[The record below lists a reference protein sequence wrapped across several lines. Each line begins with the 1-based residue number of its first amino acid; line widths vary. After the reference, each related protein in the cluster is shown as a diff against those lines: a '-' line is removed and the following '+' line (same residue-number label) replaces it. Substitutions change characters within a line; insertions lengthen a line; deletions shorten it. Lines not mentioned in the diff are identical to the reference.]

1 MAYRY
6 PSVLPGGGCS
16 AGACSSNSRPCT
28 ANKRLTLAQVTS
40 GVLSSTGTSA
50 TSTSDSVQFH
60 IGGESYPILL
70 DWLSVSNNNAT
81 GTPGTLA
88 DSATGTVNYSYTGL
102 ISPGYTSLTTL
113 PDATNTWLNTIQLE
127 VGKTY
132 NITAVVGVQDT
143 NTTSKTGTTDATLTL
158 RTNSINDPTTSA
170 IYGVGTQATTTLTIP
185 AVSSFGIIRLL
196 LTGQW
201 AIAVTDSTKYINFT
215 VLNSGGPVFTIIT
228 GSLQITQLSA

>member
-28 ANKRLTLAQVTS
+28 PNKRPVR
-40 GVLSSTGTSA
+40 
-50 TSTSDSVQFH
+50 
-60 IGGESYPILL
+60 L
-70 DWLSVSNNNAT
+70 DWLSVSNNSAT

-88 DSATGTVNYSYTGL
+88 NSASGTVNYAYTGL
-102 ISPGYTSLTTL
+102 VSPGYTSLTTL
-113 PDATNTWLNTIQLE
+113 PAAPTTWLNTILLE

-132 NITAVVGVQDT
+132 NITTVVGVFDDNTGGDT
-143 NTTSKTGTTDATLTL
+143 SLTDATLTL
-158 RTNSINDPTTSA
+158 RTNNINDTSTST
-170 IYGVGTQATTTLTIP
+170 IYGVGVRASIDTTIALG
-185 AVSSFGIIRLL
+185 VGELRNVRLI

-201 AIAVTDSTKYINFT
+201 TIQVTDANKYINFT
-215 VLNSGGPVFTIIT
+215 VLNEGGTVFTIIT

>member
-28 ANKRLTLAQVTS
+28 PIKRLTLAQVTS

-50 TSTSDSVQFH
+50 TSTSDSVQFN

-88 DSATGTVNYSYTGL
+88 DSATGTVGYSYTGL
-102 ISPGYTSLTTL
+102 VSPGYTSLTTFAT
-113 PDATNTWLNTIQLE
+113 DATNTWLNTIQLE

-170 IYGVGTQATTTLTIP
+170 IYGVGTQATTSVAGATAGLGT
-185 AVSSFGIIRLL
+185 VRLL

-215 VLNSGGPVFTIIT
+215 VLNQGGPVFTIIT